1 MGIQET
7 HTKGCGVMDC
17 AMGSESEVWEGMEG
31 GVMWCGV
38 DEKSKERGKEG
49 CALQM
54 SLRIWQGI

>member
-38 DEKSKERGKEG
+38 DDKSKGGKRN
-49 CALQM
+49 CVY
-54 SLRIWQGI
+54 S